1 MPAKFMRSLFLCMLA
16 VAVSFGL
23 PGGSAS
29 PQNAA
34 SPQESVWFV
43 LSEADPG
50 KLSLDPITTV
60 MNGRLHRVPDDCN
73 ENDPEYKEFAAQYLQ
88 PGQTYT
94 VTFRGTQAGRAIIQQ
109 GSPPWLNGVLV
120 NYDGPIL
127 IRGKVMALATNAAL
141 SFRNAE
147 LSRFATPSEQTAVL
161 EVAKIQFGKAGLPAS
176 LLQNVRA
183 EEVLVQYLDRNMQ
196 PTFVG
201 SFSVEQE
208 GEGGAV
214 HSLFLI
220 ATRKGRNVVPQFV
233 WNRIS
238 KGEKDNQTLQFVDY
252 ADLLGDGQYE
262 IVLRLNYSENYR
274 YRLLRRTKDKS
285 HWEQIFETQIL
296 GCGRLESAQ

>member
-1 MPAKFMRSLFLCMLA
+1 MLVKFMHSLFVWMLA
-16 VAVSFGL
+16 VTVLFDLPAGL
-23 PGGSAS
+23 AL
-29 PQNAA
+29 PQKADP
-34 SPQESVWFV
+34 PQESVWFA

-50 KLSLDPITTV
+50 KLSLDPIATV
-60 MNGRLHRVPDDCN
+60 TNGRLHRVPDDCN

-109 GSPPWLNGVLV
+109 SSPPWLNGALI

-127 IRGKVMALATNAAL
+127 VRGKVMALATNAAL

-147 LSRFATPSEQTAVL
+147 LSRFATPSEQSAAL
-161 EVAKIQFGKAGLPAS
+161 EVAKIQFGKAGLPPR

-183 EEVLVQYLDRNMQ
+183 DEVLVQYLDRSMQ
-196 PTFVG
+196 PTFIG

-208 GEGGAV
+208 NEGGPV

-233 WNRIS
+233 WSRIS

-252 ADLLGDGQYE
+252 ADPLGDGRYE

-274 YRLLRRTKDKS
+274 YRVLRKTKDKS